1 MAATPESLQDF
12 VQYCQQYIKGDEK
25 SEAQT
30 FLTRFFQAF
39 GHAGVQEVG
48 AEFEQRVKKGSKKDK
63 TGFADLVWQQGVGIK
78 GVVIEMKSRGIDL
91 ALHYSQLEKYWMRLT
106 PKPRYS
112 ILCNFDEFW
121 IFDFINQ
128 VDEPVDRVK
137 LTDLPN
143 RAGTFSFMEIG
154 GRDPIFRNN
163 QVEVTER
170 TAKRMGEFYR
180 LVRDRGKKEK
190 FQHFTEEQLQRFTL
204 QCVLAM
210 FAEDRN
216 LLPRD
221 LFVGLVQDCLAGRDN
236 AYDAFSG
243 LFRAMNS
250 TGIVPQGRYKDV
262 EYFNG
267 GLFAEIHPIP
277 LEISE
282 LKMLDVCAR
291 DDWANIRPSIF
302 GSIFEGAIDSDERHA
317 RGIHYTSEKD
327 IRQIVRPTISDYWE
341 GKIEQ
346 ANTVKKLETLQVE
359 LQSYRVLD
367 PACGS
372 GNFLYIAYQELKR
385 IEQVLFTKLAEL
397 KSQDSRR
404 KEQSEDQMQLSFVT
418 PLQFFGMDTNPFA
431 VQLARVTMM
440 IARKIAIDKF
450 RLNEPALPLDS
461 LDENIVCKDALF
473 NDWEKADAIIGN
485 PPFLGGKNARLTL
498 GDKYMERVFAKF
510 SDVKDSVDFCSY
522 WFRKAHDQIDNNG
535 RVGLVGTNSIS
546 QGKSRTASL
555 EYIVQNDG
563 YIHEAISTQPW
574 SGEANVHV
582 SLVNWAKEKPVHYLL
597 DNREVKSINS
607 SLTELFDVTQ
617 AFRIKQNKDISFQ
630 GIIPVG
636 KDFYIQP
643 EIAEDWLGKDES
655 NQEILKWSISAG
667 DLTDKINGEPSR
679 WIIDFNNLSLE
690 KASDYKIPFNHLKE
704 FVKPV
709 RDKNRR
715 QTTRENWWQFGE
727 KRPAMREATLIL
739 SQYLAVPRHS
749 KWFVFVPCHL
759 DWLPAD
765 STTVVAS
772 DDFYVLGILTSD
784 IHRQWV
790 KAQSSTLE
798 DRTRYTHNTC
808 FETFPFP
815 QTASKKLTEQIRQ
828 AMIDLHE
835 YRSEQ
840 MESKQWGITKL
851 YNAFF
856 HEPASQ
862 LFKHHKKLDELVL
875 KAYSF
880 KEADDILEKLLHL
893 NLELAEREKNG
904 EKIIGPWAM
913 DNPPK

>member
-1 MAATPESLQDF
+1 MAVTRDSLQVF
-12 VQYCQQYIKGDEK
+12 VDYCNAYIQGDEK

-39 GHAGVQEVG
+39 GHAGIKEVG
-48 AEFEQRVKKGSKKDK
+48 AEFEERVKKASKKDK
-63 TGFADLVWQQGVGIK
+63 TGFADLVWSPAPGVK
-78 GVVIEMKSRGIDL
+78 GVVVEMKKRGTDL
-91 ALHYSQLEKYWMRLT
+91 ALHYSQLEKYWLRLT

-121 IFDFINQ
+121 VYDFNNQ

-137 LTDLPN
+137 LEDLPN
-143 RAGTFSFMEIG
+143 RVGTFSFMEIG
-154 GRDPIFRNN
+154 GREPIFRNN

-180 LVRDRGKKEK
+180 LVRSRGEREK
-190 FQHFTEEQLQRFTL
+190 FVYFTEAQLQRFTL

-243 LFRAMNS
+243 LFRAMNLP
-250 TGIVPQGRYKDV
+250 GIVPQGRYKGVD
-262 EYFNG
+262 YFNG
-267 GLFAEIHPIP
+267 GLFGEIQPIP
-277 LEISE
+277 LEKNE
-282 LKMLDVCAR
+282 LEILDVCAR
-291 DDWANIRPSIF
+291 DNWANIRPSIF
-302 GSIFEGAIDSDERHA
+302 GNIFESAIDADERHA

-341 GKIEQ
+341 GKIDE
-346 ANTVKKLETLQVE
+346 ATTYEDLEKLKQE
-359 LQSYRVLD
+359 LREYRVLD

-372 GNFLYIAYQELKR
+372 GNFLYVAYQELKR
-385 IEQVLFTKLAEL
+385 LERVLLNKIYE
-397 KSQDSRR
+397 RR
-404 KEQSEDQMQLSFVT
+404 KRFQGEVLQQEEIGIVT

-450 RLNEPALPLDS
+450 GLTEPALPLDS
-461 LDENIVCKDALF
+461 LDQNIVCQDALF
-473 NDWEKADAIIGN
+473 NDWVKADAIIGN
-485 PPFLGGKNARLTL
+485 PPFLGGKHARLAL
-498 GDKYMERVFAKF
+498 GDDYMERVFRKF
-510 SDVKDSVDFCSY
+510 ADVKDSVDFCAY
-522 WFRKAHDQIDNNG
+522 WFRKAHDQINENG
-535 RVGLVGTNSIS
+535 RAGLVGTNSIS

-555 EYIVQNDG
+555 EYIVQNG
-563 YIHEAISTQPW
+563 GFIHEAVSTQPW

-582 SLVNWAKEKPVHYLL
+582 SLVNWAKQKPEHYLL
-597 DNREVKSINS
+597 DNQEVKSINS
-607 SLTELFDVTQ
+607 SLTELFDVSQ
-617 AFRIKQNKDISFQ
+617 APRLQQNKNFSFQ

-636 KDFYIQP
+636 KDFYIKSD
-643 EIAEDWLGKDES
+643 IAEAWIKQDSS
-655 NQEILKWSISAG
+655 NKQVLKRSVSAG

-679 WIIDFNNLSLE
+679 WIIDFNDLSLE
-690 KASDYKIPFNHLKE
+690 DASDYKLPFNHLKE
-704 FVKPV
+704 FVKPI
-709 RDKNRR
+709 RDTNRR

-727 KRPAMREATLIL
+727 KRPAMRQAIERL
-739 SQYLAVPRHS
+739 SQYFAVPRHS
-749 KWFVFVPCHL
+749 KWFIFIPCKL

-772 DDFYVLGILTSD
+772 DDFYVLGLLTSD
-784 IHRQWV
+784 VHCQWV

-815 QTASKKLTEQIRQ
+815 QVAIAKLTQQIRQ
-828 AMIDLHE
+828 AMIDLHN
-835 YRSEQ
+835 YRTAQ
-840 MESKQWGITKL
+840 MEAKQWGITKL

-856 HEPASQ
+856 DEPASQ
-862 LFKHHKKLDELVL
+862 LHKLHKKLDALVL
-875 KAYSF
+875 KAYGF
-880 KEADDILEKLLHL
+880 KKDDDILEKLLGL
-893 NLELAEREKNG
+893 NLALAEKEKNG
-904 EKIIGPWAM
+904 ENIVGPWAI